1 MIKIPKQLKEKMTAS
16 GLETVQTFS
25 TKPCS
30 NGTNI
35 SLEKNRVEGSLNSM
49 VSEKVAT
56 SIGSGGMSSL
66 EVTKKKE
73 VTKKVSIPIFCVS
86 NSQLT
91 KTPGEASGIST
102 LRPFAASSFNNT
114 AHPKEKITSVG
125 LNLSHW
131 C

>member
-1 MIKIPKQLKEKMTAS
+1 M
-16 GLETVQTFS
+16 
-25 TKPCS
+25 
-30 NGTNI
+30 
-35 SLEKNRVEGSLNSM
+35 EGSLNSK

-91 KTPGEASGIST
+91 KTLGETSGSST

-114 AHPKEKITSVG
+114 GHPKEKITYVG
-125 LNLSHW
+125 LNLSYW

>member
-1 MIKIPKQLKEKMTAS
+1 
-16 GLETVQTFS
+16 
-25 TKPCS
+25 
-30 NGTNI
+30 
-35 SLEKNRVEGSLNSM
+35 M

-66 EVTKKKE
+66 KVTKKKE

-91 KTPGEASGIST
+91 KTPGEASGSST
-102 LRPFAASSFNNT
+102 LRPFAASSFNHT
-114 AHPKEKITSVG
+114 AYPKEKITSVG
-125 LNLSHW
+125 LNLNHW